1 MKKFLKNTM
10 AYPMAGQSPNKANQ
24 QQQQSTTTTTS
35 NNPSY
40 YSASA
45 YSHTA
50 AAGAS
55 HSHGPPPPPLSDF
68 HSWFDY
74 YDRDGSGT
82 LDREELVTA
91 LIRTYNSNTPQS
103 IRETVYAIF
112 PAFDRN
118 NSGSIDRY
126 EFTSPG
132 GLGESLLSALQQQQ
146 QPLPPPIP
154 PPAFAPTTSTSTSTS
169 SSTTWECPNC
179 TFSNFNT
186 KSTCGMCGIAFQ
198 PQRHAT
204 TTTSNTT
211 QPTPTSYPMAVA
223 TPPPQY
229 QTMKATIPP
238 GMGPGQQIKI
248 QTSTGMFMVTIPDRS
263 KWNQNTFEFKVPI
276 VVQPPSIPTTTSTYP
291 TTNNNHNVPQQLVV
305 PQSYSQQ
312 QQQPTWMSYTQFRS
326 HPYQPPPL
334 NLQRVPINLSPIP
347 VSGRRRALLIGINYP
362 GTRAA
367 LRGCINDA
375 RNIQRL
381 LLRHG
386 YPNDGSHMVLLTDDT
401 RDGNYMPTGENIFK
415 ALQWLV
421 QGVSAGD
428 VLFFHY
434 SGHGAQVKDKTGMET
449 DGMNETI
456 CPSDYNR
463 RQITD
468 DELWGSL
475 VYPLPNGVRLTAIM
489 DCCHSGTGLDL
500 PYDYNISSS
509 GGGKNKPLSKLFG
522 DMSMTSSS
530 SSPMQGRWVEEPNP
544 AHSQGDVVLFSG
556 CQDSQTS
563 ADTMDKYQSG
573 GAMTQSFISAY
584 EENPGGTTTYAQ
596 LLTLIHKSLRRR
608 GFSQRPQ
615 LTSSQTFDV
624 QSRRFSF
631 TDGIEP
637 NHNETI
643 GRTKRRH
650 FKPARQGAGLDGLF
664 NGPMGNVAAVAI
676 GAAILSELF

>member
-1 MKKFLKNTM
+1 M
-10 AYPMAGQSPNKANQ
+10 
-24 QQQQSTTTTTS
+24 
-35 NNPSY
+35 
-40 YSASA
+40 
-45 YSHTA
+45 
-50 AAGAS
+50 
-55 HSHGPPPPPLSDF
+55 
-68 HSWFDY
+68 
-74 YDRDGSGT
+74 
-82 LDREELVTA
+82 
-91 LIRTYNSNTPQS
+91 
-103 IRETVYAIF
+103 
-112 PAFDRN
+112 
-118 NSGSIDRY
+118 
-126 EFTSPG
+126 
-132 GLGESLLSALQQQQ
+132 
-146 QPLPPPIP
+146 
-154 PPAFAPTTSTSTSTS
+154 
-169 SSTTWECPNC
+169 
-179 TFSNFNT
+179 
-186 KSTCGMCGIAFQ
+186 
-198 PQRHAT
+198 
-204 TTTSNTT
+204 
-211 QPTPTSYPMAVA
+211 SYPMAVA
-223 TPPPQY
+223 TPLPQY

-248 QTSTGMFMVTIPDRS
+248 QTESGMFMVAIPDRS

-276 VVQPPSIPTTTSTYP
+276 VAPIATTSTYP
-291 TTNNNHNVPQQLVV
+291 TNEFQQL
-305 PQSYSQQ
+305 PQSHQQ
-312 QQQPTWMSYTQFRS
+312 QTWMSYTQFRP

-334 NLQRVPINLSPIP
+334 DLQRVPVNLAP
-347 VSGRRRALLIGINYP
+347 VRASGRRRALLIGINYP

-386 YPNDGSHMVLLTDDT
+386 YPNDGSHMVMLTDDT
-401 RDGNYMPTGENIFK
+401 RDRNYMPTGENIFK

-456 CPSDYNR
+456 CPSDHNR

-468 DELWGSL
+468 DELWGSI

-500 PYDYNISSS
+500 PYDYSITSS
-509 GGGKNKPLSKLFG
+509 GGGKNKPLSKMFG
-522 DMSMTSSS
+522 DMSMSTG
-530 SSPMQGRWVEEPNP
+530 PVQGRWVAEPNP

-584 EENPGGTTTYAQ
+584 EENPGSTYAE
-596 LLTLIHKSLRRR
+596 LLKLIHKSLRRR

-624 QSRRFSF
+624 QTRRFSF

-650 FKPARQGAGLDGLF
+650 FKPARQGAGMDGLF